1 VGLYQVDNF
10 GNFII
15 EELETIAT
23 SFNAIAK
30 MMMSKK
36 CNCSV
41 KCKNLSKSKRD
52 EMSLSKSKNIGK
64 KGAEK
69 VNMQKGSISFRPKEN
84 RWMYRYRDKM
94 QNNKMICGYAR
105 TQKEAKALLKQALQ
119 DYYDRLR
126 EFEKSGKT
134 TAKDNQT
141 NSNAIGKGMT
151 LNTWFNYWVETFK
164 KQEVKESTYI
174 QYIEIYNRYAAKS
187 IGNKKVVEVSASDIQ
202 TFINDIPAY
211 SALKK
216 TRQIF
221 RDLFDLLYK
230 QGYIKSN
237 PMTLVVLPK
246 RNKDDAPDEDDNDG
260 NEILLHKDEIALL
273 DYLSV
278 DSKSKK
284 QKNKYY
290 YPVKFIIYSGLRK
303 GEMLGLQWKH
313 IDFKN
318 DTIKVT
324 QQWNYN
330 SKKITSVKSKA
341 GNRTIPL
348 LKKAKEALL
357 ELSNLKIHSAED
369 YIFLN
374 DCIGITQRLAHYTKV
389 LGFQINPHL
398 LRHTFAS
405 RCYAAGLDPIAI
417 RDLMGHETVDTTL
430 NVYTHTLTTED
441 KEVIDYMRSELIEKG
456 ILILTHNNNAFDTY
470 SDTQNM
476 IL

>member
-1 VGLYQVDNF
+1 MEKI
-10 GNFII
+10 GNLII

-23 SFNAIAK
+23 SFNTIAK

-36 CNCSV
+36 CNV

-69 VNMQKGSISFRPKEN
+69 VNMQKGSITYRPKEN

-94 QNNKMICGYAR
+94 QNGKVICDYAK
-105 TQKEAKALLKQALQ
+105 TKKEAQMLLKRELD

-126 EFEKSGKT
+126 VWEKSGKPINT
-134 TAKDNQT
+134 TAKHNQ
-141 NSNAIGKGMT
+141 SNVINKGMT

-164 KQEVKESTYI
+164 KQEVRESTYI

-187 IGNKKVVEVSASDIQ
+187 IGNKKVIDISASDIQ
-202 TFINDIPAY
+202 SFINDIPAY

-221 RDLFDLLYK
+221 KDLFDLLHK

-246 RNKDDAPDEDDNDG
+246 RNKDDSPDGEDDNSKSD
-260 NEILLHKDEIALL
+260 ILLYNDELALL
-273 DYLSV
+273 KYLSV
-278 DSKSKK
+278 GSKK
-284 QKNKYY
+284 KKNKYY
-290 YPVKFIIYSGLRK
+290 YPVKFILYTGLRK
-303 GEMLGLQWKH
+303 GEMLGLRWKH

-318 DTIKVT
+318 DTIKVI

-330 SKKITSVKSKA
+330 SKKISNVKSKA
-341 GNRTIPL
+341 ANRTIPL

-357 ELSNLKIHSAED
+357 ELSNLKIHTAED
-369 YIFLN
+369 FIFLN

-389 LGFQINPHL
+389 LDFQINAHL

-417 RDLMGHETVDTTL
+417 RDLLGHETVDTTL
-430 NVYTHTLTTED
+430 NVYTHTLTSED
-441 KEVIDYMRSELIEKG
+441 KEIISQMRAELIEKG

>member
-1 VGLYQVDNF
+1 MLIFSGKI
-10 GNFII
+10 GNLII

-23 SFNAIAK
+23 SFNEIAIRYRKDVNVCK
-30 MMMSKK
+30 MQKPIK
-36 CNCSV
+36 V
-41 KCKNLSKSKRD
+41 KD
-52 EMSLSKSKNIGK
+52 EMSLSNTKNIGK

-69 VNMQKGSISFRPKEN
+69 VNMQKGSLTYRPKED

-105 TQKEAKALLKQALQ
+105 TQKEAKALLKQELQ

-126 EFEKSGKT
+126 EFEKSGKS
-134 TAKDNQT
+134 TASNNQT

-187 IGNKKVVEVSASDIQ
+187 IGNGKVIDISASDIQ

-246 RNKDDAPDEDDNDG
+246 RNKDDSPDESDNDG
-260 NEILLHKDEIALL
+260 NDILLYKDELALL

-284 QKNKYY
+284 KNKYY

-313 IDFKN
+313 IDFIN
-318 DTIKVT
+318 NTIKVS

-348 LKKAKEALL
+348 FKKAKESLL
-357 ELSNLKIHSAED
+357 ELSNLKIHTAED

-374 DCIGITQRLAHYTKV
+374 DCLGITQRLAHYTKV
-389 LGFQINPHL
+389 LDFQINAHL

-430 NVYTHTLTTED
+430 NVYTHTLTSED
-441 KEVIDYMRSELIEKG
+441 KAIIEQVRTELIKKG

>member
-1 VGLYQVDNF
+1 MEKIDNL
-10 GNFII
+10 II
-15 EELETIAT
+15 EEMETIAT

-36 CNCSV
+36 CNV

-69 VNMQKGSISFRPKEN
+69 VNMQRGSLTYRPKEN

-94 QNNKMICGYAR
+94 QNNKMVCGYAK
-105 TQKEAKALLKQALQ
+105 TQKEARTLLKEELQ

-126 EFEKSGKT
+126 EWEKGGKSINT
-134 TAKDNQT
+134 TAKHNQ
-141 NSNAIGKGMT
+141 SNVINKGMT

-164 KQEVKESTYI
+164 KQEVRESTYI

-187 IGNKKVVEVSASDIQ
+187 IGNKKVIDISASDIQ
-202 TFINDIPAY
+202 SFINDIPAY

-216 TRQIF
+216 TRQII
-221 RDLFDLLYK
+221 RDLFDLLHK

-246 RNKDDAPDEDDNDG
+246 RNKDDSPDESDNDG
-260 NEILLHKDEIALL
+260 NDILLYKDELALL

-284 QKNKYY
+284 KKNKYY

-313 IDFKN
+313 IDFIN
-318 DTIKVT
+318 NTIKVS

-341 GNRTIPL
+341 ANRTIPL
-348 LKKAKEALL
+348 LKKAKEALF
-357 ELSNLKIHSAED
+357 ELSNLKIHTAED
-369 YIFLN
+369 FVFLN

-389 LGFQINPHL
+389 LDFQINAHL

-405 RCYAAGLDPIAI
+405 RCYAAGLNPIAI
-417 RDLMGHETVDTTL
+417 RDLLGHETVDTTL
-430 NVYTHTLTTED
+430 NVYTHSLTTED
-441 KEVIDYMRSELIEKG
+441 NEIIKQMRAELIEKG
-456 ILILTHNNNAFDTY
+456 ILILTHNSSGFDTQI
-470 SDTQNM
+470 DTQIS

>member
-1 VGLYQVDNF
+1 MESFDD
-10 GNFII
+10 FII
-15 EELETIAT
+15 EELETIAS

-41 KCKNLSKSKRD
+41 KCKKLSKSKRD
-52 EMSLSKSKNIGK
+52 EMSPSKSKNIGK

-141 NSNAIGKGMT
+141 NSNAIGKGMN
-151 LNTWFNYWVETFK
+151 LNAFFDYWVETFK

-174 QYIEIYNRYAAKS
+174 QYVEIYGRYARKS
-187 IGNKKVVEVSASDIQ
+187 IGNKKIPEITASDIQ
-202 TFINDIPAY
+202 EFLNEIPAY
-211 SALKK
+211 SAIKK

-221 RDLFDLLYK
+221 KDLFDLLHK

-246 RNKDDAPDEDDNDG
+246 KNKDDSPEDNDDNG
-260 NEILLHKDEIALL
+260 GTGFLLYKEEKELL
-273 DYLSV
+273 KYL
-278 DSKSKK
+278 KE
-284 QKNKYY
+284 NRYY
-290 YPVKFIIYSGLRK
+290 YAIKFILYTGLRK
-303 GEMLGLQWKH
+303 GEFLGLQWKH
-313 IDFKN
+313 VDLIN
-318 DTIKVT
+318 DTIKIC
-324 QQWNYN
+324 QQWNYTA
-330 SKKITSVKSKA
+330 KKITSVKSKA

-348 LKKAKEALL
+348 FKKAKEVLLAL
-357 ELSNLKIHSAED
+357 SKGKYPKPD
-369 YIFLN
+369 DFIFYP
-374 DCIGITQRLAHYTKV
+374 DCIGITQRCAYYTKQ
-389 LGFQINPHL
+389 LGFQINAHL

-430 NVYTHTLTTED
+430 NVYTHSLRSDEREIIEYY
-441 KEVIDYMRSELIEKG
+441 KSELVEKG
-456 ILILTHNNNAFDTY
+456 LLLLTHKNIVFDTY

>member
-1 VGLYQVDNF
+1 
-10 GNFII
+10 
-15 EELETIAT
+15 
-23 SFNAIAK
+23 
-30 MMMSKK
+30 
-36 CNCSV
+36 
-41 KCKNLSKSKRD
+41 
-52 EMSLSKSKNIGK
+52 
-64 KGAEK
+64 
-69 VNMQKGSISFRPKEN
+69 
-84 RWMYRYRDKM
+84 
-94 QNNKMICGYAR
+94 
-105 TQKEAKALLKQALQ
+105 
-119 DYYDRLR
+119 
-126 EFEKSGKT
+126 
-134 TAKDNQT
+134 
-141 NSNAIGKGMT
+141 
-151 LNTWFNYWVETFK
+151 

-174 QYIEIYNRYAAKS
+174 QYVEIYNRYAGKS
-187 IGNKKVVEVSASDIQ
+187 IGNKKVIEVSASDIQ
-202 TFINDIPAY
+202 TFINNISAY

-221 RDLFDLLYK
+221 RDLFDLLHK

-246 RNKDDAPDEDDNDG
+246 RNKDDSPDESDNDG
-260 NEILLHKDEIALL
+260 NDILLHKDEIALL

-284 QKNKYY
+284 KKNKYY

-318 DTIKVT
+318 DTIKVN

-341 GNRTIPL
+341 ANRTIPL

-369 YIFLN
+369 FIFLN

-389 LGFQINPHL
+389 LGFQINAHL

-430 NVYTHTLTTED
+430 NVYTHTLTSED
-441 KEVIDYMRSELIEKG
+441 KEIISQMRAELIEKG
-456 ILILTHNNNAFDTY
+456 ILILTHNNNAFDTQI
-470 SDTQNM
+470 DTQIS